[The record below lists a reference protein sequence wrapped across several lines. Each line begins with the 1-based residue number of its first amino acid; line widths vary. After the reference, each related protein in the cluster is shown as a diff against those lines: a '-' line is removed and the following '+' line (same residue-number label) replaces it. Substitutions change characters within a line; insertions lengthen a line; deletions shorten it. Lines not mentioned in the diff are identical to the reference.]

1 MKLITN
7 RLVPK
12 RLLRTNAPLL
22 RKSFIMVLLFA
33 SLPTAMLAIITYFV
47 GTAQIEREVDRTHQL
62 RLQHMAE
69 TLNGQLEQLE
79 KMVTMW
85 TFNPIFQTPLG
96 AMSPESLQKDPVLEL
111 NLAKTLLVMGGSS
124 PLIKEVRLVVPDSS
138 MYLSALNQSVVVPIT
153 NPEELEFFRSLLIRD
168 TERYWTYAQGQL
180 SIVQMVPER
189 SPYGYLL
196 VQVNP
201 AAINDLMRLDPE
213 LQGSAFILKANGD
226 WLEPATGSQDGD
238 RAFDYFLRD
247 EIGHRPDQQQ
257 GSFFSLWNGD
267 KYAVTYGI
275 IERTGWTYVSA
286 TPVTRLTQPVVTAS
300 RILLAVGGIGILA
313 SILLAWFASRKVTQ
327 PLDRV
332 VQLFRS
338 TKSGQ
343 LDTGTGDEVDFIER
357 QWQFVNRESQLLHE
371 RMEQQIGTLR
381 ELFLFQL
388 LNEHL
393 SHMSEQELRSRMDQY
408 GWDVEGKALALVVFR
423 LIGYNKIRDRFGDGE
438 EQLATFAAAN
448 VIGELAESQFEQ
460 AEVSSGSGQ
469 DLSISLFVLLPA
481 ERHTEEMRQQLYEFS
496 EQAIRGLTTVLH
508 LHVLVGIAKPVER
521 IGELPLA
528 YQEVF
533 RSFRHRNVQEMS
545 QIFVMEQT
553 TPKDTAIVY
562 PFEAEKELL
571 RSLRAGDREGT
582 FVSVEQFVHALADS
596 GETEIAVRQGMN
608 QLLGTFIHQILLTGY
623 NPLTLYDGEDLYE
636 ELSSIREP
644 EEMLVWFKRKI
655 GTYLDRIEQSE
666 NTSQY
671 DLMSETVEKVVS
683 LLEEDYPKDISLEM
697 YADRFDV
704 GMSRLSASF
713 KEVTGVNFID
723 YLTRLRLDKSK
734 ELLLHSSEKVND
746 IAFLVGYQPSYYY
759 RVFKKH
765 EGVTPTRYR
774 ELYK

>member
-238 RAFDYFLRD
+238 RDFDYFLRD

-343 LDTGTGDEVDFIER
+343 LDTGTG
-357 QWQFVNRESQLLHE
+357 
-371 RMEQQIGTLR
+371 
-381 ELFLFQL
+381 
-388 LNEHL
+388 
-393 SHMSEQELRSRMDQY
+393 
-408 GWDVEGKALALVVFR
+408 
-423 LIGYNKIRDRFGDGE
+423 
-438 EQLATFAAAN
+438 
-448 VIGELAESQFEQ
+448 
-460 AEVSSGSGQ
+460 
-469 DLSISLFVLLPA
+469 
-481 ERHTEEMRQQLYEFS
+481 
-496 EQAIRGLTTVLH
+496 
-508 LHVLVGIAKPVER
+508 
-521 IGELPLA
+521 
-528 YQEVF
+528 
-533 RSFRHRNVQEMS
+533 
-545 QIFVMEQT
+545 
-553 TPKDTAIVY
+553 
-562 PFEAEKELL
+562 
-571 RSLRAGDREGT
+571 
-582 FVSVEQFVHALADS
+582 
-596 GETEIAVRQGMN
+596 
-608 QLLGTFIHQILLTGY
+608 
-623 NPLTLYDGEDLYE
+623 
-636 ELSSIREP
+636 
-644 EEMLVWFKRKI
+644 
-655 GTYLDRIEQSE
+655 
-666 NTSQY
+666 
-671 DLMSETVEKVVS
+671 
-683 LLEEDYPKDISLEM
+683 
-697 YADRFDV
+697 
-704 GMSRLSASF
+704 
-713 KEVTGVNFID
+713 
-723 YLTRLRLDKSK
+723 TR
-734 ELLLHSSEKVND
+734 
-746 IAFLVGYQPSYYY
+746 
-759 RVFKKH
+759 
-765 EGVTPTRYR
+765 
-774 ELYK
+774 